1 MESRY
6 DFVVPLHDSLQVT
19 SPLNYQNTQNTLDG
33 VWKAVR
39 RINIQD
45 LGSVGVNLNF
55 RVLGN

>member
-1 MESRY
+1 MESRC
-6 DFVVPLHDSLQVT
+6 DFVVPLHDSHQVT